1 MSKISKHAKEI
12 KDKTN
17 NNNVSMGTQK
27 HINAYFDI
35 VVF

>member
-1 MSKISKHAKEI
+1 MQKEI
-12 KDKTN
+12 KGKTN
-17 NNNVSMGTQK
+17 NNNVRMGTQK